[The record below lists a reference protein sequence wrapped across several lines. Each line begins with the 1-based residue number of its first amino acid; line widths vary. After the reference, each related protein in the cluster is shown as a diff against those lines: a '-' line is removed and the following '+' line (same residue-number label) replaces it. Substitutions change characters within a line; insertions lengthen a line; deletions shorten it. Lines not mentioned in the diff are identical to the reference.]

1 MNKWQTLGIVG
12 GFFAFFVAAIIF
24 NQLITSDTFMSL
36 AVGAVAAFATYKFC
50 DKKDRDERKA
60 LMNPDPQTWP
70 VPLPVAWASVK
81 DVLYTTGV
89 ETRESGKQLW
99 KIQREDQ
106 SRGIIQAQLDFAEGL
121 AGSMGQKEMVPRSIG
136 LTVVLAPANEEA
148 GTKVTFS
155 YNVYSKVSIHTV
167 KNVIRQTNSEFPKVM
182 LANKEQ
188 QGL

>member
-12 GFFAFFVAAIIF
+12 GFFAFFIAAIIF
-24 NQLITSDTFMSL
+24 NQLISSDTFMSL
-36 AVGAVAAFATYKFC
+36 AIGAGAAFATWKFC
-50 DKKDRDERKA
+50 DKKDSSELKA
-60 LMNPDPQTWP
+60 LVNPEPEVWP
-70 VPLPVAWASVK
+70 VSLPVAWASVR

-89 ETRESGKQLW
+89 ETKESGKQLW

-121 AGSMGQKEMVPRSIG
+121 AGRMGQKEMVPRSIG
-136 LTVVLAPANEEA
+136 LTVTLSPANEDA
-148 GTKVTFS
+148 GTTVRFS
-155 YNVYSKVSIHTV
+155 YNVYSRVSIHTV
-167 KNVIRQTNSEFPKVM
+167 KNVIKQTNAEFPKVM